1 MKKTVA
7 LLLSLSLAVG
17 LLTAC
22 TAGKSTPASSA
33 AKPAASV
40 STSGDTAPA
49 ASASTSGDTAPAAS
63 ASASGDTAPAA
74 SASSSGNTTPEE
86 TGQEADSSAAAVKVP
101 EVKDIL
107 VKHVAYLTDHSDDY
121 DEYQVVYYGKDT
133 HTLKALSDEV
143 HFKKSA
149 GYTVDVLKKH
159 DINKTYPNFTS
170 MDFATSNITDDG
182 DYISF
187 VCRFDKLDQA
197 ENLRVMHENKIIQL
211 LRPGQLVNADSYINW
226 LEKKGATE
234 VPDTDYDKIGLHFS

>member
-49 ASASTSGDTAPAAS
+49 ASAS
-63 ASASGDTAPAA
+63 
-74 SASSSGNTTPEE
+74 SSGNTTPEE
-86 TGQEADSSAAAVKVP
+86 TRQEADSSASGSAAAVKVP

-234 VPDTDYDKIGLHFS
+234 VPATDYDKIGLHFS